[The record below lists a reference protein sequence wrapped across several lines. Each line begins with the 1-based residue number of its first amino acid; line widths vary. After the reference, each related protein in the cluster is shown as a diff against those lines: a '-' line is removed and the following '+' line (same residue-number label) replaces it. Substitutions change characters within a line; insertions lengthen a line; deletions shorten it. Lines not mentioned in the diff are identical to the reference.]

1 MKWNNLIYGILFSG
15 LGAFSYFLLVDYTNL
30 SPHIAD
36 ALYSRGAFIYFIL
49 TFNVLGYATLR
60 LSSWINTQYAVNM
73 RSRWKIPVIYL
84 AGMSLFLLLN
94 YGLLVS
100 AKILARA
107 ANPFSIQPR
116 GWWMLITIWLVELVV
131 LGLLLANRST
141 QKALRL
147 QQRAAVLQAE
157 NDTARY
163 TALQNQLNPHFL
175 FNSLNTLIAEIE
187 YNPQNAVHF
196 TKHLSSVYRYVL
208 QSQDKTL
215 VTLGEELEF
224 NRSYLFLHE
233 VRLGNCL
240 TCQNN
245 VPAEYAEKMLP
256 PLTLQLLVE
265 NVIKHNSITPGKP
278 MVITIR
284 IEDDYLSVSNPIHPK
299 KSVASSGIGL
309 ENLAKRCELMSG
321 KKIIITAGPTYE
333 KIDPVR
339 FIGNYSSGKMGF
351 ALAEECASRGAHVTL
366 ISGPV
371 TLKTQHPHIRR
382 IDVESAGEMYEA
394 ASREFTDAD
403 AGILCAAVAD
413 FTPESVA
420 DHKIKREKDDLVLQ
434 LKPTQDIA
442 ASLGKQKKP
451 GQKLVGFALETN
463 DERQNAQ
470 GKLERKN
477 FDFIVLNSLNDK
489 GAGFRYDTNKITI
502 IDRQGYTDYPLK
514 SKREVAC
521 DIIDKLVRN

>member
-49 TFNVLGYATLR
+49 AFNVLGYATLR

-100 AKILARA
+100 AKILAGA

-116 GWWMLITIWLVELVV
+116 GWWMLITIWLVELVI

-196 TKHLSSVYRYVL
+196 TKHLSSVYRY
-208 QSQDKTL
+208 
-215 VTLGEELEF
+215 
-224 NRSYLFLHE
+224 LHE

-321 KKIIITAGPTYE
+321 KKIIIKNETEKFTVKVPLLYE
-333 KIDPVR
+333 
-339 FIGNYSSGKMGF
+339 
-351 ALAEECASRGAHVTL
+351 
-366 ISGPV
+366 
-371 TLKTQHPHIRR
+371 
-382 IDVESAGEMYEA
+382 
-394 ASREFTDAD
+394 
-403 AGILCAAVAD
+403 
-413 FTPESVA
+413 
-420 DHKIKREKDDLVLQ
+420 
-434 LKPTQDIA
+434 
-442 ASLGKQKKP
+442 
-451 GQKLVGFALETN
+451 
-463 DERQNAQ
+463 
-470 GKLERKN
+470 
-477 FDFIVLNSLNDK
+477 
-489 GAGFRYDTNKITI
+489 
-502 IDRQGYTDYPLK
+502 
-514 SKREVAC
+514 
-521 DIIDKLVRN
+521 

>member
-1 MKWNNLIYGILFSG
+1 MD
-15 LGAFSYFLLVDYTNL
+15 LV
-30 SPHIAD
+30 
-36 ALYSRGAFIYFIL
+36 G
-49 TFNVLGYATLR
+49 
-60 LSSWINTQYAVNM
+60 
-73 RSRWKIPVIYL
+73 
-84 AGMSLFLLLN
+84 
-94 YGLLVS
+94 
-100 AKILARA
+100 
-107 ANPFSIQPR
+107 
-116 GWWMLITIWLVELVV
+116 
-131 LGLLLANRST
+131 LGLLQANRST

-187 YNPQNAVHF
+187 YNPKNAVHF

-224 NRSYLFLHE
+224 IRSYLFLHE

-284 IEDDYLSVSNPIHPK
+284 IEDEYLSVSNPIHPK

-321 KKIIITAGPTYE
+321 KKIIIKNETEKFTVKVPLLYE
-333 KIDPVR
+333 
-339 FIGNYSSGKMGF
+339 
-351 ALAEECASRGAHVTL
+351 
-366 ISGPV
+366 
-371 TLKTQHPHIRR
+371 
-382 IDVESAGEMYEA
+382 
-394 ASREFTDAD
+394 
-403 AGILCAAVAD
+403 
-413 FTPESVA
+413 
-420 DHKIKREKDDLVLQ
+420 
-434 LKPTQDIA
+434 
-442 ASLGKQKKP
+442 
-451 GQKLVGFALETN
+451 
-463 DERQNAQ
+463 
-470 GKLERKN
+470 
-477 FDFIVLNSLNDK
+477 
-489 GAGFRYDTNKITI
+489 
-502 IDRQGYTDYPLK
+502 
-514 SKREVAC
+514 
-521 DIIDKLVRN
+521 